1 MQMLEGL
8 PRLLL
13 PRQKPATHLR
23 RAPQVAPPADRLQG
37 LTLVVQLKVGAQ
49 QQREVEARKGD
60 AVVRPGGGG
69 GTVLGG
75 VGSQEAGEVAH
86 ARDACNRRCHG
97 CMLQAAGCRMQAAAH
112 GATDG
117 ARLRRAGR
125 RPGLSVGSQAEST
138 ACVTKRSEAQLA

>member
-49 QQREVEARKGD
+49 QQGEVETRKGD

-75 VGSQEAGEVAH
+75 VGSQEVGEVAH
-86 ARDACNRRCHG
+86 ARDACNRRCQG
-97 CMLQAAGCRMQAAAH
+97 CRLQDAGCR
-112 GATDG
+112 
-117 ARLRRAGR
+117 LRRMGLLMVRACAAQVGGR
-125 RPGLSVGSQAEST
+125 VFLL
-138 ACVTKRSEAQLA
+138 EAKLNPLPA